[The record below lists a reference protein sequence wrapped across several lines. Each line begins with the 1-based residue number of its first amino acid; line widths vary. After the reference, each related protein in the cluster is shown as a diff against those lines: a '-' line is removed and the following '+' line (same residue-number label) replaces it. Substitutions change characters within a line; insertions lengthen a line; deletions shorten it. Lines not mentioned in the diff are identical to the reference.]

1 MVNGARE
8 LDGKVAFVT
17 GGNRGIGREVAARFL
32 AAGARVAITGRDAAA
47 LEESAKALGEGARP
61 YVLDVR
67 DRAAVDRVVDTAV
80 SELGG
85 LHFLINNA
93 GASGHT
99 PVDMNDDTLWHE
111 IIDTNVSGVWYCTR
125 AALRHM
131 GLEGGTGGRLV
142 HVSSVLG
149 KFGVPAYSAYCA
161 SKHAVI
167 GMTRS
172 QAIELAP
179 RGITV
184 NAVCP
189 GWVDTAMAKEGMTR
203 HAREM
208 GISVEAFRDIALAA
222 VPQKRMLSPD
232 EIARFIL
239 FLCTDAAA
247 GITGQALSIDAGQTT
262 F

>member
-1 MVNGARE
+1 MSATRQLE
-8 LDGKVAFVT
+8 GKVAIVT
-17 GGNRGIGREVAARFL
+17 GGNRGIGLATAARFL
-32 AAGARVAITGRDAAA
+32 EAGAKVAITGRDEAA
-47 LEESAKALGEGARP
+47 LRESVGTLGDGARS
-61 YVLDVR
+61 YTLDVR
-67 DRAAVDRVVDTAV
+67 DRAAVDRVFDAV
-80 SELGG
+80 ARDLGG
-85 LHFLINNA
+85 LHFLVNNA

-99 PVDMNDDTLWHE
+99 PVDMDDDTLWHE
-111 IIDTNVSGVWYCTR
+111 IVDTNISGVWYCTR

-131 GLEGGTGGRLV
+131 GAGGRLV

-149 KFGVPAYSAYCA
+149 KFGVPAYSAYCG

-172 QAIELAP
+172 QAIELAD

-189 GWVDTAMAKEGMTR
+189 GWVDTAMAKGGMER
-203 HAREM
+203 HAAQM
-208 GISVEAFRDIALAA
+208 GVTYDEFRNIALSA
-222 VPQKRMLSPD
+222 VPQKRMLAPD
-232 EIARFIL
+232 EIARFIV